1 MTPQKIKQLRD
12 RHNLTQTQFARMAY
26 TSRNTVQNWE
36 RNRAPV
42 DPARYHVALVK
53 LEKLH
58 PDTEFDLRLHA
69 QRMEKEGWL

>member
-12 RHNLTQTQFARMAY
+12 RHGLPQERFAKMAY
-26 TSRNTVQNWE
+26 TTKRTVQRWE
-36 RNRAPV
+36 QGKTPV
-42 DPARYHVALVK
+42 CPARYHVALVK

-58 PDTEFDLRLHA
+58 PDTAFDLRLHA